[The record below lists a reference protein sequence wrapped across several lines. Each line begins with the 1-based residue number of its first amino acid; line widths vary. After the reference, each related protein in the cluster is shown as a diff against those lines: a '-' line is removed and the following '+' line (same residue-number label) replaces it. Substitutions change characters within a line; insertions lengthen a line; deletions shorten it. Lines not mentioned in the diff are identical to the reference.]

1 MHNLYRALSKNN
13 QPDELKK
20 LVDNLEESGISQRGL
35 SLFLFLFHFYFD
47 SNISKN
53 SQSFEFSEMVER
65 MIELADIEHAIDNP
79 DLSTE
84 QESNQDE
91 IPEDEV
97 AKSKSLNN
105 F

>member
-1 MHNLYRALSKNN
+1 
-13 QPDELKK
+13 
-20 LVDNLEESGISQRGL
+20 
-35 SLFLFLFHFYFD
+35 
-47 SNISKN
+47 
-53 SQSFEFSEMVER
+53 MVER
-65 MIELADIEHAIDNP
+65 MIELADIEYAIDNP

>member
-1 MHNLYRALSKNN
+1 
-13 QPDELKK
+13 
-20 LVDNLEESGISQRGL
+20 
-35 SLFLFLFHFYFD
+35 
-47 SNISKN
+47 
-53 SQSFEFSEMVER
+53 MVER